1 MSSSFS
7 KGYEV
12 IIHTKEKE
20 SRRTYIDLLNR
31 NDVKYVRLP
40 LNNME
45 HPPLDIWFE
54 TPESIALG
62 FDLLYK
68 WYKSRTDKDLKV
80 VIREP
85 DGRVVE
91 INDERQILDIM
102 QGKRL

>member
-1 MSSSFS
+1 MV
-7 KGYEV
+7 Y
-12 IIHTKEKE
+12 
-20 SRRTYIDLLNR
+20 
-31 NDVKYVRLP
+31 
-40 LNNME
+40 
-45 HPPLDIWFE
+45 PPLDIWFD
-54 TPESIALG
+54 TPESIGLG

-85 DGRVVE
+85 DGRVIE